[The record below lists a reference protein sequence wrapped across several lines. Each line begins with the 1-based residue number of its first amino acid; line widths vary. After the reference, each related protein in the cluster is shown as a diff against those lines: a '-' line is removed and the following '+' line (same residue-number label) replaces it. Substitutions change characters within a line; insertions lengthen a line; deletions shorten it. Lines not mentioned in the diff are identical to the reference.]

1 MHRRPTASRLDNPG
15 QPKAPNSEVVPLPAY
30 EAGSNEMIAKLIKA
44 GYLRPDRRHDVD
56 AITNAIAEVKEDL
69 RSGGSGDRRQAT
81 A

>member
-1 MHRRPTASRLDNPG
+1 
-15 QPKAPNSEVVPLPAY
+15 
-30 EAGSNEMIAKLIKA
+30 MIAKLIKA